1 MGPSLAEKTF
11 TVRQRCLL
19 SMPPPMSCPS
29 NILLSAFDGSSALVT
44 FLSSPKQKQS
54 RDEVGDQFGSS
65 RRGLL
70 ASEAGEV

>member
-1 MGPSLAEKTF
+1 
-11 TVRQRCLL
+11 
-19 SMPPPMSCPS
+19 MSCPS
-29 NILLSAFDGSSALVT
+29 NILCLRFDGSSALVT
-44 FLSSPKQKQS
+44 FLGSPKQKQS